1 MKYDTLPSSVGSYL
15 KLDEVYEVL
24 GLFRK
29 YDPELVKEKILKD
42 NILDYNTKDRR
53 RRVLWSIK
61 RSFLSFRSNWR
72 QRLFLETI
80 EALEEK
86 AKREV
91 LFYRLCR
98 RSFTTYRLTL
108 DVLLPAYEN
117 GKDYFEKPEVL
128 DFLEIKQKTT
138 KSAGEWTENTV
149 ENVGSKYL
157 TTMKKFGYLSGRQK
171 KKINYFSPELE
182 SVTYAIYELLNRG
195 KSPKEIISSD
205 RLKLFMLKQRDVLN
219 YLERIGSAGYISF
232 GQAGDVIEIHPKT
245 TFKEL
250 SNAF

>member
-15 KLDEVYEVL
+15 KLNEVYEVL
-24 GLFRK
+24 ELFRRH
-29 YDPELVKEKILKD
+29 DPQVVKEKVIRD
-42 NILDYNTKDRR
+42 NVLDYNTTDRR
-53 RRVLWSIK
+53 RRVLWAVK

-72 QRLFLETI
+72 ERLFLETI
-80 EALEEK
+80 ESLEEA

-108 DVLLPAYEN
+108 DVLLPAYEA
-117 GKDYFEKPEVL
+117 GKDYFEKTEIL
-128 DFLEIKQKTT
+128 EFLKTKQQTT

-171 KKINYFSPELE
+171 KEINYFSPELK
-182 SVTYAIYELLNRG
+182 SVTYAVYELLDRG
-195 KSPKEIISSD
+195 KSPKEIINSD

-219 YLERIGSAGYISF
+219 YLERIGNAGYISF
-232 GQAGDVIEIHPKT
+232 GQAGDVLEISPTT
-245 TFKEL
+245 TFREL
-250 SNAF
+250 PDAF